1 MVENNNIIL
10 SQEGHMSAKSIT
22 LTRHLLMQQQAYP
35 GATGEFSV
43 LLSQI
48 ALAAK
53 MISHELSRAGLWD
66 NLGAT
71 GSINIQGEVT
81 QKLDV
86 IANNAFLKAFEYGQL
101 VSELVSE
108 EMEQPAAIQGNV
120 EKGKYVIFVDPLDGS
135 SNIDVDVTIGSI
147 FSVHR
152 RPPRTG
158 TDLMHALHLSGRRQV
173 AAGYALYG
181 PSTMLVYTTGNGVHG
196 FTLDPEIREFLL
208 SHENIQIPK
217 KGATYSINE
226 GRRLE
231 WAPPTRGFIDYLQQ
245 QDKASGRPYS
255 ARYVGS
261 LVADFHRT
269 LLKGGIFLYPAD
281 MKNKSGKLRLM
292 YEASPLAM
300 VVEVAGGR
308 ASNGITPI
316 LDIVPE
322 NLHQRIP
329 LLIGS
334 AEDVTLAES
343 FYK

>member
-1 MVENNNIIL
+1 
-10 SQEGHMSAKSIT
+10 MSSKGIT
-22 LTRHLLMQQQAYP
+22 LTRHLLMQQQAHP

-53 MISHELSRAGLWD
+53 IISHELSRAGLVD
-66 NLGAT
+66 ILGAT
-71 GSINIQGEVT
+71 GEINVQGEVT
-81 QKLDV
+81 QKLDR
-86 IANNAFLKAFEYGQL
+86 IANDAFLEAFEYGQL

-108 EMEQPAAIQGNV
+108 EMEGPARVRGNA

-135 SNIDVDVTIGSI
+135 SNIDVNVTVGSI

-152 RPPRTG
+152 RPANLG
-158 TDLMHALHLSGRRQV
+158 TDLTDVTDALCLPGRQQV

-181 PSTMLVYTTGNGVHG
+181 PSTVLVYTTGTGVHG
-196 FTLDPEIREFLL
+196 FTLDPRIREFLCTY
-208 SHENIQIPK
+208 ENIRIPSR
-217 KGATYSINE
+217 GSTYSINE

-231 WAPPTRGFIDYLQQ
+231 WHPSTRGYIDYLQQ

-281 MKNKSGKLRLM
+281 PKNTSGKLRLM
-292 YEASPLAM
+292 YEAAPLAF
-300 VVEVAGGR
+300 VAEAAGGR
-308 ASNGITPI
+308 ASNGLQPI
-316 LDIVPE
+316 LDIVPTS
-322 NLHQRIP
+322 LHQRVP

-334 AEDVTLAES
+334 AEDVSLAES

>member
-1 MVENNNIIL
+1 MDTKGV
-10 SQEGHMSAKSIT
+10 T
-22 LTRHLLMQQQAYP
+22 LTRHLLMQQQAHP

-53 MISHELSRAGLWD
+53 RIAYALRRAGLAD
-66 NLGAT
+66 VLGST
-71 GSINIQGEVT
+71 GQVNIQGEVT
-81 QKLDV
+81 QKLDE
-86 IANNAFLKAFEYGQL
+86 IANDAFLEAFTYGQL

-108 EMEQPAAIQGNV
+108 EMEHPARIQGNA

-135 SNIDVDVTIGSI
+135 SNIDVNVTVGSI

-152 RPPRTG
+152 RPATSG
-158 TDLMHALHLSGRRQV
+158 NDLAQALHLPGRQQV

-196 FTLDPEIREFLL
+196 FTLDRGVGEFLCT
-208 SHENIQIPK
+208 HEHIRTPNR
-217 KGATYSINE
+217 ASTYSINE

-231 WAPPTRGFIDYLQQ
+231 WYPSTRSYIEHLQKN
-245 QDKASGRPYS
+245 DKASGRPYS
-255 ARYVGS
+255 GRYVGS

-281 MKNKSGKLRLM
+281 SKNTNGKLRLL

-300 VVEVAGGR
+300 VIETAGGR
-308 ASNGITPI
+308 ASDGTKPI
-316 LDIVPE
+316 LDIVPTS
-322 NLHQRIP
+322 LHQRVP

>member
-1 MVENNNIIL
+1 MNTTV
-10 SQEGHMSAKSIT
+10 T
-22 LTRHLLMQQQAYP
+22 LTRYLLMQQQAHP

-53 MISHELSRAGLWD
+53 KIAYELGRAGLVGV
-66 NLGAT
+66 LGST
-71 GSINIQGEVT
+71 GEINVQGEII
-81 QKLDV
+81 QKLDTL
-86 IANNAFLKAFEYGQL
+86 ANEAFLESFAYGQL

-108 EMEQPAAIQGNV
+108 EMERPAQILGNNAA
-120 EKGKYVIFVDPLDGS
+120 KGKYVIFIDPLDGS
-135 SNIDVDVTIGSI
+135 SNIDVNVTVGSI

-152 RPPRTG
+152 RPTG
-158 TDLMHALHLSGRRQV
+158 TGIDIAKALYLPGKFQV

-181 PSTMLVYTTGNGVHG
+181 SSTMLVFTTGNGVHG
-196 FTLDPEIREFLL
+196 FTLDPGLGEFLL
-208 SHENIQIPK
+208 SHEHLSVPAR
-217 KGATYSINE
+217 GSTYSINE

-231 WAPPTRGFIDYLQQ
+231 WLPPTRRYVDYLQQ
-245 QDKASGRPYS
+245 HEKASGRPYS

-281 MKNKSGKLRLM
+281 PKSPNGKLRLM
-292 YEASPLAM
+292 YEANPMAM
-300 VVEVAGGR
+300 IMEAAGGR
-308 ASNGITPI
+308 ASNGSQRI
-316 LDIVPE
+316 LDIFPTS
-322 NLHQRIP
+322 LHQRVP

-334 AEDVTLAES
+334 AEDVKQAEA